1 MMKKRNPVLGI
12 KTANILNM
20 VCKTEDV
27 GSSPAAMLFGS
38 DFPSVGANPTLSTS
52 DPNRNLSRRT

>member
-1 MMKKRNPVLGI
+1 MMKKRNPVFGI
-12 KTANILNM
+12 KTANILKL

-38 DFPSVGANPTLSTS
+38 DFPSFDGIKLGCMSKVH
-52 DPNRNLSRRT
+52 